1 MLGHPLLWGFTAVLN
16 VCDLWIIS
24 LTAEWWA
31 HSFTDWWAAAVA
43 SLKLLMLFLLDSKL
57 TEFSFY
63 SSAHTSWWSVTQMHL
78 INWLLPTQQKQKET
92 IKFCF
97 LLLQQI
103 WPFASYSKSS
113 GGYSLPHTETFYP
126 GGKYMQNTQT
136 HALILNVKAC
146 VKIKPLVKWLSLS
159 SCERSKK
166 NKQKKQNKGNTFI
179 KCISAVAAKNKRHC
193 GNQGR

>member
-1 MLGHPLLWGFTAVLN
+1 
-16 VCDLWIIS
+16 
-24 LTAEWWA
+24 
-31 HSFTDWWAAAVA
+31 
-43 SLKLLMLFLLDSKL
+43 
-57 TEFSFY
+57 
-63 SSAHTSWWSVTQMHL
+63 MHL

-166 NKQKKQNKGNTFI
+166 NK
-179 KCISAVAAKNKRHC
+179 KNKTKETLLSNASLLLLQRINDTMETRV
-193 GNQGR
+193 GNLKNLKTQRETAETRRPSDWWIQLKIIRPNKWINI

>member
-1 MLGHPLLWGFTAVLN
+1 
-16 VCDLWIIS
+16 
-24 LTAEWWA
+24 
-31 HSFTDWWAAAVA
+31 
-43 SLKLLMLFLLDSKL
+43 
-57 TEFSFY
+57 
-63 SSAHTSWWSVTQMHL
+63 MHL

-92 IKFCF
+92 IIIFCF

-166 NKQKKQNKGNTFI
+166 KTKQKKQNKTKETLLSNASLLLLQRINDTVETRVGNL
-179 KCISAVAAKNKRHC
+179 KNLKTQRETAETRRPSDWWIQLKIIRP
-193 GNQGR
+193 NK